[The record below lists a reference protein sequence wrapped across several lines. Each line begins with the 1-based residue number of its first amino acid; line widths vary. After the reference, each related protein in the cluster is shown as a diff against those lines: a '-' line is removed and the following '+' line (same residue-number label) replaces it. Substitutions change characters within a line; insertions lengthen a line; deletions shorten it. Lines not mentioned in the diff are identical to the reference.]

1 MAKKATTL
9 YQCSECGYETVK
21 WLGKCPSC
29 GSWNSFKEIIPEP
42 EKKGRGEK
50 KGASVFSL
58 SSVDLTDDIRYSTG
72 MGELDRVLGGGLVKG
87 SIVLIGGDP
96 GIGKS
101 TLLLQICEKLGK
113 NRKILYVS
121 GEESMRQIK
130 LRADRLNVT
139 TPSLFLYSG
148 TDMDE
153 VFVTAE
159 QEAPDVLIVDSIQ
172 TMVLSALS
180 SSAGSITQIRECT
193 SVLLRLAKEKD
204 ITVVLVGHVN
214 KEGNLAGPMVLEHMV
229 DAVFQFEGDK
239 SHSYRILRAVKN
251 RYGATNEIAVFEM
264 DHHGLKEVRNPSA
277 MLLSERPE
285 NVSGSCVAALLE
297 GSRPLLAEVQ
307 ALVTKT
313 GFPAP
318 RRLSTGFDYNR
329 MSVLLAVL
337 EKRAGFFFGN
347 LDVYVNVVG
356 GFRLDEPAADLPV
369 ALAVVSGLLDRPTP
383 SSLLA
388 VGEIGLGGEIR
399 SVIRLEERLKEGE
412 RLGFRRCIVPYSA
425 LDQLKAKKTMEVIGV
440 KNVKEAIAVLGK

>member
-9 YQCSECGYETVK
+9 YRCRECGYETVK
-21 WLGKCPSC
+21 WMGRCPGC
-29 GSWNSFKEIIPEP
+29 ESWNSFEEAVLVA
-42 EKKGRGEK
+42 ESKKRESS
-50 KGASVFSL
+50 GAAVFSL
-58 SSVDLTDDIRYSTG
+58 SSVDLTDDIRYPTHI
-72 MGELDRVLGGGLVKG
+72 GELDRVLGGGLVKG
-87 SIVLIGGDP
+87 SILLVGGDP

-101 TLLLQICEKLGK
+101 TLLLQICEKLGES
-113 NRKILYVS
+113 RRILYVS
-121 GEESMRQIK
+121 GEESVRQIK
-130 LRADRLNVT
+130 LRADRLLVT

-148 TDMDE
+148 TDVE
-153 VFVTAE
+153 EILATARRE
-159 QEAPDVLIVDSIQ
+159 RPDVLIIDSIQ
-172 TMVLSALS
+172 TMVLSSLS

-193 SVLLRLAKEKD
+193 SALLRLAKEED
-204 ITVVLVGHVN
+204 VTVVLVGHVN

-264 DHHGLKEVRNPSA
+264 TQRGLREVGNPSA

-318 RRLSTGFDYNR
+318 RRVATGFDYNR

-369 ALAVVSGLLDRPTP
+369 ALAVVSGLLDHAMP
-383 SSLLA
+383 SALFA

-399 SVIRLEERLKEGE
+399 SVIRLEDRLKEGA
-412 RLGFRRCIVPYSA
+412 RMGFRRCIVPSSA
-425 LDQLKAKKTMEVIGV
+425 LDQLTDVSKDLEVIGV
-440 KNVKEAIAVLGK
+440 KTIKEAIAAVRG